1 MTHSEVSAADRA
13 RLIAAGLAEDFVA
26 PVAALERFVEDWPF
40 ELDDPLTLSRFLLG
54 KPENLME
61 AKDRVTQARDW
72 RAKTDLRRIMHEWG
86 VQKDMVWNWEPQT
99 ERAKA
104 LAPHFFG
111 RCVAARTAS
120 GGPVIV
126 LRLGEFDLEG
136 AVREDMV
143 DDLMDPWIFLI
154 EQAFQDCRSVSLSKR
169 SLVKLS
175 AIVDVDGVSLS
186 WLQHMSVLE
195 QFSRAINRNYPEMAA
210 TLTIVRAPVIFSWL
224 WQVSAPLLL
233 EDMTRRKF
241 AILGHDFQ
249 AGLVEHARVDFRE
262 LPECLRGRSDT
273 ANSQEAPA
281 PVRFRPGARVALPT
295 RPWPPRPAA
304 CLIESNSRSSS
315 QREERGQLAFV
326 ELPVFG
332 TDGSAISADLR
343 HAFSGCFRA
352 ARVCRVDPTCRR
364 REMQRATW
372 KCLFVRFARDTLIH
386 VLHLAACDCGLLHMS
401 SPFRRRHYRG
411 PSKRVFMRSVADFR
425 LIRVPP
431 AHCSSCVDNRHYVS
445 APVLDQ
451 PAADSGRGCHSRT

>member
-1 MTHSEVSAADRA
+1 M
-13 RLIAAGLAEDFVA
+13 
-26 PVAALERFVEDWPF
+26 
-40 ELDDPLTLSRFLLG
+40 
-54 KPENLME
+54 
-61 AKDRVTQARDW
+61 
-72 RAKTDLRRIMHEWG
+72 
-86 VQKDMVWNWEPQT
+86 
-99 ERAKA
+99 
-104 LAPHFFG
+104 
-111 RCVAARTAS
+111 
-120 GGPVIV
+120 
-126 LRLGEFDLEG
+126 
-136 AVREDMV
+136 
-143 DDLMDPWIFLI
+143 
-154 EQAFQDCRSVSLSKR
+154 
-169 SLVKLS
+169 
-175 AIVDVDGVSLS
+175 
-186 WLQHMSVLE
+186 
-195 QFSRAINRNYPEMAA
+195 
-210 TLTIVRAPVIFSWL
+210 
-224 WQVSAPLLL
+224 
-233 EDMTRRKF
+233 
-241 AILGHDFQ
+241 
-249 AGLVEHARVDFRE
+249 DFRE

-304 CLIESNSRSSS
+304 WAAREFKHALTIVMCSLFPLPRSGEVREDKFSHVFSEIVTRATVQPCKTDPRCLIESNSRSSS

-332 TDGSAISADLR
+332 TDTWREKLQAVAQYSVLELLYRSHVGVAFAKDGSAISADLR

-386 VLHLAACDCGLLHMS
+386 VHLAACDCGLLHMS

-445 APVLDQ
+445 VRHAELRRRMKPGFL
-451 PAADSGRGCHSRT
+451 SMW

>member
-1 MTHSEVSAADRA
+1 
-13 RLIAAGLAEDFVA
+13 
-26 PVAALERFVEDWPF
+26 
-40 ELDDPLTLSRFLLG
+40 
-54 KPENLME
+54 ME

-86 VQKDMVWNWEPQT
+86 VQKDMVWNWGPQT

-233 EDMTRRKF
+233 EDMTRCNQPR
-241 AILGHDFQ
+241 IL
-249 AGLVEHARVDFRE
+249 
-262 LPECLRGRSDT
+262 
-273 ANSQEAPA
+273 
-281 PVRFRPGARVALPT
+281 
-295 RPWPPRPAA
+295 
-304 CLIESNSRSSS
+304 
-315 QREERGQLAFV
+315 
-326 ELPVFG
+326 
-332 TDGSAISADLR
+332 
-343 HAFSGCFRA
+343 
-352 ARVCRVDPTCRR
+352 
-364 REMQRATW
+364 
-372 KCLFVRFARDTLIH
+372 
-386 VLHLAACDCGLLHMS
+386 
-401 SPFRRRHYRG
+401 
-411 PSKRVFMRSVADFR
+411 
-425 LIRVPP
+425 
-431 AHCSSCVDNRHYVS
+431 
-445 APVLDQ
+445 
-451 PAADSGRGCHSRT
+451 

>member
-1 MTHSEVSAADRA
+1 MTHGEVSAADRS

-26 PVAALERFVEDWPF
+26 PVAALERFVEDWSF

-72 RAKTDLRRIMHEWG
+72 RARTDLCRIMHEWG
-86 VQKDMVWNWEPQT
+86 VQKDMVWSWEPQT

-111 RCVAARTAS
+111 RCIAARTAS

-210 TLTIVRAPVIFSWL
+210 TLTIVRAPVVFSWL

-241 AILGHDFQ
+241 AILGHDFE
-249 AGLVEHARVDFRE
+249 AGLVEHARVDLRE
-262 LPECLRGRSDT
+262 LPECLRGRSTDT
-273 ANSQEAPA
+273 ANSQEAPT
-281 PVRFRPGARVALPT
+281 PVRFRPGARLALPT
-295 RPWPPRPAA
+295 RPCPPRPAA
-304 CLIESNSRSSS
+304 CVA
-315 QREERGQLAFV
+315 REFK
-326 ELPVFG
+326 
-332 TDGSAISADLR
+332 
-343 HAFSGCFRA
+343 HA
-352 ARVCRVDPTCRR
+352 VMIV
-364 REMQRATW
+364 
-372 KCLFVRFARDTLIH
+372 I
-386 VLHLAACDCGLLHMS
+386 
-401 SPFRRRHYRG
+401 
-411 PSKRVFMRSVADFR
+411 
-425 LIRVPP
+425 
-431 AHCSSCVDNRHYVS
+431 
-445 APVLDQ
+445 
-451 PAADSGRGCHSRT
+451 